1 MQWLGILGSLT
12 EIYCVDIQHQA
23 YLANSNSFNSNN
35 NTNNSSFFQYLITQ
49 TVA

>member
-1 MQWLGILGSLT
+1 MQWLGILGSLM

-23 YLANSNSFNSNN
+23 YLANSNSFN
-35 NTNNSSFFQYLITQ
+35 TNNSNFFQYLITQ